1 MAGRWLHSIFNFLN
15 WVMVVT
21 LTVVVFLSVA
31 ELITQSTNTERWIP
45 GIILCF
51 IGLGLYGFSV
61 LLSRSYSINRTL
73 ATTSIDSKVKA
84 WTEPQWIHFIGLLGI
99 SAFIASEILIFIY
112 VFS

>member
-1 MAGRWLHSIFNFLN
+1 MADHWLDSIFKFLN
-15 WVMVVT
+15 WVIIAT

-51 IGLGLYGFSV
+51 MGLGLYLGSV

-73 ATTSIDSKVKA
+73 ATASLDSKVKA
-84 WTEPQWIHFIGLLGI
+84 RPEPQWIHFIGLLGI
-99 SAFIASEILIFIY
+99 SAMVASEILIFIY